1 MQAAVQ
7 YQPALLSQFS
17 HSALNCAPNS
27 NPAAMPT
34 PPIPARKR
42 KRPHQYTVSYSEVQE
57 IDQAGRLR
65 DVIVIDDTPP
75 PSTVSPASTHPHL
88 YSASYQP
95 PVYSA
100 PIRTRA
106 RAAAEAQGASAS
118 TSVAAAPPPKKRKR
132 DQLDVAGGVVK
143 KLVANGH
150 AQNVTT
156 NDKSWASGSGANVD
170 DVGTPLA
177 ALPTPKC

>member
-65 DVIVIDDTPP
+65 DVIVIDDTAH
-75 PSTVSPASTHPHL
+75 T
-88 YSASYQP
+88 
-95 PVYSA
+95 
-100 PIRTRA
+100 
-106 RAAAEAQGASAS
+106 
-118 TSVAAAPPPKKRKR
+118 
-132 DQLDVAGGVVK
+132 
-143 KLVANGH
+143 
-150 AQNVTT
+150 
-156 NDKSWASGSGANVD
+156 
-170 DVGTPLA
+170 LA
-177 ALPTPKC
+177 ALDPLREVERGAEQPRPLQEPRGRTLESTQAAVRLL